1 MHGWQ
6 RRPRVALRPAP
17 RSHYFPTMSNAPA
30 RSLSIALAQLNPVL
44 GDLAGNLAKLRRVRA
59 DAAGKG
65 ADLLVLPELYVCGYP
80 PEDLVRKPA
89 FAAACRAAVEQLATD
104 LGPGPAVLVGT
115 VWPENGKVYNAVAL
129 LDEGKVAAVR
139 LKVDLP
145 NYGVF
150 DEKRVFDPGPLPGP
164 INFRGVKIGVPI
176 CEDIWTDEVTECLAE
191 CGAELLIVPNGSP
204 FDWKK
209 IDVRMNIAVARVTET
224 GLPLA
229 YLNQIGGQDELV
241 FDGASFVLN
250 ADASLAVQL
259 PDWEEALV
267 VTHWERT
274 ESGWQCKSGPRA
286 RLEEEDAAGYHAS
299 VLGLRD
305 YVDKN
310 RFPSVVLGLSGGID
324 SALVAAMAT
333 DAFGADRVHC
343 VMLPYRYT
351 SSDSLTD
358 AAACAKALGVRYDTV
373 PIAPAVD
380 GFYQMLAPVF
390 GNRAP
395 DTTEE
400 NVQSRA
406 RGTTLMAISNKNGS
420 MLLTTGNKSEMSVGY
435 ATIYGDMNGGFN
447 PIKDLY
453 KMEVYRL
460 AAWRNTNVPRGG
472 KGPGGIVI
480 PERILTKAPSAE
492 LRENQTDQDSLPPYD
507 ALDDILSCLVENEM
521 PLPEII
527 ARGHAPE
534 TVKRIERLLYLAEYK
549 RRQAAP
555 GVKISSR
562 SFGRDRRYPITN
574 RFREDL
580 AAKQDA
586 APASQR
592 TPQLVQPRADGGD
605 VS

>member
-1 MHGWQ
+1 
-6 RRPRVALRPAP
+6 
-17 RSHYFPTMSNAPA
+17 MSNAPI

-44 GDLAGNLAKLRRVRA
+44 GDIAGNLAKLRRARA
-59 DAAGKG
+59 DAGAQG
-65 ADLLVLPELYVCGYP
+65 ADLLVLPELYVSGYP
-80 PEDLVRKPA
+80 PEDLVRKSA
-89 FAAACRAAVEQLATD
+89 FAAACRTAVEQLAAD
-104 LGPGPAVLVGT
+104 LGPGPAVLLGT
-115 VWPENGKVYNAVAL
+115 VWPEGGKVYNAVAL

-150 DEKRVFDPGPLPGP
+150 DEKRVFDAGPLPGP

-191 CGAELLIVPNGSP
+191 CGAEMFIVPNGSP

-209 IDVRMNIAVARVTET
+209 IDVRMNIAVSRVTET

-267 VTHWERT
+267 LTHWERT
-274 ESGWQCKSGPRA
+274 ERGWHCKSGPRA
-286 RLEEEDAAGYHAS
+286 HLEEGDAAAYHAS

-310 RFPSVVLGLSGGID
+310 RFPGVVLGLSGGID

-358 AAACAKALGVRYDTV
+358 AATCAKALGVRYDTV

-380 GFYQMLAPVF
+380 GFYAMLAPLF

-406 RGTTLMAISNKNGS
+406 RGTTLMAISNKDGT

-460 AAWRNTNVPRGG
+460 SRWRNANVPRGG

-507 ALDDILSCLVENEM
+507 ALDDILTCLVEHEM

-527 ARGHAPE
+527 TRGHAPE

-580 AAKQDA
+580 AAPEPQSK
-586 APASQR
+586 APVQR
-592 TPQLVQPRADGGD
+592 TPQLVQPRADGGE